1 MAEYKIKSLEEQLAS
16 VQDAIE
22 KIEMGAQE
30 YQIGNR
36 RLTRADLKTLYS
48 REAALRSAI
57 AAQNGQ
63 NVSYARMDMS

>member
-1 MAEYKIKSLEEQLAS
+1 MTEYRYKTLEEQLYT

-22 KIEMGAQE
+22 KIETGAQE

-36 RLTRADLKTLYS
+36 KLTKADLQTLYA
-48 REAALRSAI
+48 REASLRSAI

-63 NVSYARMDMS
+63 NVSYARMDMT